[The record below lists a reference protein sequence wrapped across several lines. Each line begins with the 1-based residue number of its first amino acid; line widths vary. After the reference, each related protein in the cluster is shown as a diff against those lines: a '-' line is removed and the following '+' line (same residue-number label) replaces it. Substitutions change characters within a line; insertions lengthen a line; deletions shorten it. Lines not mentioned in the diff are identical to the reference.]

1 MIRAWQQGSRSPYA
15 YVRSVRLF
23 KHGISIGWW
32 MLELSFCC
40 STHCNARSSIYVHTR
55 RCSMHI
61 IKLDIISYIGGTVLD
76 DGRMGKRGRSRRFAL
91 LSARRGASL
100 LSYSQLFRKLLMP
113 MKTLA
118 DWRERRND
126 VHSVGLRARTWV
138 GGRDVYVDLSMCYS
152 YRRESWSSC
161 PSSPLGTSLSRMK
174 QSAASL
180 GWSLS
185 RLSRGTLC
193 LSGTVMF

>member
-1 MIRAWQQGSRSPYA
+1 MTTRFAESVRVRTFGPSVQAWNFYRVMDVGAQFLLFYTLQCKVEHLCAYSALFYA
-15 YVRSVRLF
+15 YHKIGYYFLHRWHRV
-23 KHGISIGWW
+23 GWW
-32 MLELSFCC
+32 EDGEEGEEPPLRSFEC
-40 STHCNARSSIYVHTR
+40 AKGSI
-55 RCSMHI
+55 SP
-61 IKLDIISYIGGTVLD
+61 L
-76 DGRMGKRGRSRRFAL
+76 
-91 LSARRGASL
+91 
-100 LSYSQLFRKLLMP
+100 YSQLFRKLLMP

-152 YRRESWSSC
+152 DRRESWSSC

>member
-1 MIRAWQQGSRSPYA
+1 M
-15 YVRSVRLF
+15 
-23 KHGISIGWW
+23 
-32 MLELSFCC
+32 
-40 STHCNARSSIYVHTR
+40 HTR

-126 VHSVGLRARTWV
+126 VHSA
-138 GGRDVYVDLSMCYS
+138 
-152 YRRESWSSC
+152 
-161 PSSPLGTSLSRMK
+161 
-174 QSAASL
+174 
-180 GWSLS
+180 
-185 RLSRGTLC
+185 
-193 LSGTVMF
+193 LSGTTSTNVSRRREGRVRRFVDVLFG